1 MERLH
6 GQYRY
11 ILWFLAL
18 VAAALLFVGGPD
30 SASPRSFRYI
40 WGMGHLFCFALWAY
54 LYVDW
59 RSDQSFMQQILG
71 VTLLIFVFGG
81 LTELIQ
87 SEIGRE
93 ATWLDLG
100 NDIIGGLLG
109 VAFFSASR
117 KTISSWR
124 LKLLQAPILLM
135 VFWSILPV
143 SKVLIDDVIA
153 LRQFPLLAGFE
164 TPLEGS
170 RWSGSARR
178 DVENNTHFSG
188 KSSLRVK
195 LTTQRYS
202 GIGLKDFP
210 RDWSGYS
217 AVSLQVFNPDQETL
231 QLHFRIHD
239 QYHSSHDN
247 VHNNAYRDRFNTS
260 FKLKPGWNHLQIAL
274 SKVAHAPKD
283 RLLDLV
289 HVAGMGVFVG
299 KLKKPRIIYLDEV
312 KLIP

>member
-6 GQYRY
+6 GQYKY
-11 ILWFLAL
+11 LLWFLAL

-30 SASPRSFRYI
+30 SESLRSFRYV

-59 RSDQSFMQQILG
+59 RSDQSFIQQILG
-71 VTLLIFVFGG
+71 VTLLIFVLGG

-93 ATWLDLG
+93 AAWQDLG
-100 NDIIGGLLG
+100 NDIIGGLFG

-117 KTISSWR
+117 KSISTWQ
-124 LKLLQAPILLM
+124 LKSLQIPILLM
-135 VFWSILPV
+135 VFWSVLPV
-143 SKVLIDDVIA
+143 FKVLVDDVIA

-164 TPLEGS
+164 TPLERS
-170 RWSGSARR
+170 RWSGSAKRA
-178 DVENNTHFSG
+178 VENNTYFSG

-210 RDWSGYS
+210 RDWGGYS
-217 AVSLQVFNPDQETL
+217 AVSLQVFNPDQEL
-231 QLHFRIHD
+231 LLLHFRIHD

-247 VHNNAYRDRFNTS
+247 IHNNAYRDRFNTS
-260 FKLKPGWNHLQIAL
+260 FKLKTGWNHLQIPL

-283 RLLDLV
+283 RLLDLA

-299 KLKKPRIIYLDEV
+299 KLEKPRIIYLDEV

>member
-1 MERLH
+1 MERLS

-11 ILWFLAL
+11 LLWFLAL
-18 VAAALLFVGGPD
+18 VAATLLFVGGPD

-40 WGMGHLFCFALWAY
+40 WGMGHLLCFALWAY

-59 RSDQSFMQQILG
+59 RSGQSFLRQILG
-71 VTLLIFVFGG
+71 VTLLIFVLGG

-93 ATWLDLG
+93 AAWLDLG

-109 VAFFSASR
+109 VVFFSAAR
-117 KTISSWR
+117 KTISPWQ
-124 LKLLQAPILLM
+124 LKLLQAPILLL
-135 VFWSILPV
+135 VFWSIFPV

-170 RWSGSARR
+170 RWSGSAKR
-178 DVENNTHFSG
+178 DVDKTIFFSG
-188 KSSLRVK
+188 KASLRLK

-217 AVSLQVFNPDQETL
+217 AVSLQVFNPDQQIL
-231 QLHFRIHD
+231 QLYFRIHD
-239 QYHSSHDN
+239 QYHSSHEN
-247 VHNNAYRDRFNTS
+247 IHNNAYRDRFNTS
-260 FKLKPGWNHLQIAL
+260 FKLKPGWNHLQISL
-274 SKVAHAPKD
+274 SKVAHAPRD
-283 RLLDLV
+283 RLLDLT

-299 KLKKPRIIYLDEV
+299 KLKKPRTIYLDEV